1 VRSFIALPF
10 ATVRSINAPLE
21 QTLLQENTMKT
32 MFAAVAFVAMSISP
46 VLAQSA
52 SSSQGEKSAA
62 DTGANSG
69 KNAAQKIKQQLEKAG
84 FSDIK
89 FLAKTFVVQAK
100 SEDGDLVLMTF
111 GPHGQSVSEA
121 ISPNNS
127 ATHSGSTTGS
137 SSN

>member
-1 VRSFIALPF
+1 VGSFIALSF
-10 ATVRSINAPLE
+10 ATVRLVNAPFE
-21 QTLLQENTMKT
+21 QTLLKENTMKT
-32 MFAAVAFVAMSISP
+32 MFAAFAFVAMSISP

-52 SSSQGEKSAA
+52 FNPNGEKSAA
-62 DTGANSG
+62 ETGASG
-69 KNAAQKIKQQLEKAG
+69 KNAVQKIKQQLEKAG

-100 SEDGDLVLMTF
+100 SEDGDPILMTF

-121 ISPNNS
+121 ISPDNS
-127 ATHSGSTTGS
+127 ATEPGSTTGS

>member
-1 VRSFIALPF
+1 
-10 ATVRSINAPLE
+10 
-21 QTLLQENTMKT
+21 MKT
-32 MFAAVAFVAMSISP
+32 MFAAFAFVAMSISP

-52 SSSQGEKSAA
+52 FNPHGEKSAA

-69 KNAAQKIKQQLEKAG
+69 KNAVQKIKQQLEKAG

-100 SEDGDLVLMTF
+100 SEDGDPILMTF

-121 ISPNNS
+121 ISPDNS
-127 ATHSGSTTGS
+127 ATEPGSTTGS